1 MKRFI
6 QTNIF
11 LLSILMGLL
20 VLVFLITGGSTLVA
34 AQSTAPTPTPTPLPY
49 RVFSHANR
57 NNCADIGVNGIVT
70 GSNGVPLGEVTLQYG
85 EVGVPNSR
93 FLATTDFNGRYSGL
107 LLSGSD
113 RAAVQ
118 VSHNWYLYV
127 LENGQPLSPVF
138 EFSSDPIFAKNPKRC
153 GSTSDG
159 KQPGCIMDPCRSTRA
174 IQVKTV
180 NWQKMY

>member
-1 MKRFI
+1 MK
-6 QTNIF
+6 QF
-11 LLSILMGLL
+11 LQAKFFMLSILMVLL
-20 VLVFLITGGSTLVA
+20 MLVVLATGVFAPAA
-34 AQSTAPTPTPTPLPY
+34 AQTAASTPTPTPLPY
-49 RVFSHANR
+49 RVLSHGNR
-57 NNCADIGVNGIVT
+57 HNCADIGVNGIVT
-70 GSNGVPLGEVTLQYG
+70 GPNGAPLGEVTLQYG

-113 RAAVQ
+113 RAAAQ

-138 EFSSDPIFAKNPKRC
+138 EFTSNPIFAQNPKRC

-159 KQPGCIMDPCRSTRA
+159 KQPGCIMDPCRSAQA

-180 NWQKMY
+180 NWQKSY